1 MASATEPAAG
11 VPSAGPGPELVI
23 EMTDVVKHYP
33 ITKGVLFRK
42 MIGMVQA
49 VDGVSL
55 RLGPGETL
63 AVVGES
69 GCGKSTTGRLLLGLE
84 PVTSGSIKVMG
95 EEITTMSPKA
105 LRAKR
110 GDIQIILQDPYTSL
124 NPRMTVG
131 SIIGEPFDIH
141 REALPAGKTKRQAVA
156 ELMDQVGLNPEF
168 VSRYPH
174 QFSGGQRQRIGIARA
189 LALKPDIIIAD
200 EPVSALDVSVQAQ
213 VVNLLFDLRDQ
224 LKLSYIFISHDLAVV
239 RQIADRIAVMY
250 LGRIVETG
258 PADNIYGAPAH
269 PYTKALLSAVPLPD
283 PEAQRARTRI
293 ELPGD
298 VPSPA
303 NPPSGCRF
311 HTRCWKAQEVCS
323 VVDPVLTEIRPG
335 QFAACHFPE
344 EPQAGWEEGRAV
356 GGEVLPE
363 TGATGSE
370 SGVSDLPPHGEP
382 TGQEFAS
389 E

>member
-1 MASATEPAAG
+1 MASAESMAAQQ
-11 VPSAGPGPELVI
+11 VI
-23 EMTDVVKHYP
+23 EATDVVRHYP
-33 ITKGVLFRK
+33 ITRGILFKKTVGR
-42 MIGMVQA
+42 VQA

-55 RLGPGETL
+55 RLDAGETL

-69 GCGKSTTGRLLLGLE
+69 GCGKSTLGRLLMGLE
-84 PVTSGSIKVMG
+84 PPTSGYIKILG
-95 EEITTMSPKA
+95 EEITGMSE
-105 LRAKR
+105 RAMRRKR
-110 GDIQIILQDPYTSL
+110 RDIQIILQDPYTSL

-141 REALPAGKTKRQAVA
+141 RDALPAGRTKRQAVA
-156 ELMDQVGLNPEF
+156 DLMDQVGLNPEF

-189 LALKPDIIIAD
+189 LALRPDVIIAD

-224 LKLSYIFISHDLAVV
+224 LGLSYIFISHDLAVV

-283 PEAQRARTRI
+283 PAAQRARTRI
-293 ELPGD
+293 ELQGD

-311 HTRCWKAQEVCS
+311 HTRCWKAQQVCS
-323 VVDPVLTEIRPG
+323 EVDPVLRVIRVSTG
-335 QFAACHFPE
+335 STGAEQLAACHFPE
-344 EPQAGWEEGRAV
+344 EAQAGWESARAV

-363 TGATGSE
+363 TGATGSA
-370 SGVSDLPPHGEP
+370 SGSHDLPPSDEP
-382 TGQEFAS
+382 TGQEFAD